1 MPAPDLA
8 YRQNE
13 MITVTDA
20 DLAEWHI
27 ANGGGLTA
35 SGSCPACGHPTS
47 KDIYLDVVSAAAAA
61 SEPAVPPEERTTRR
75 IACAC
80 TVEHPGRPKTVI
92 GGCGRWW
99 LVTLTRDNGSWLIHA
114 GGDQSLLP
122 ALNALDEATSD
133 ELTSVRATAGKWLPG
148 ITALYGLFGLAGVLV
163 GKTSVQGL
171 PTPGKVA
178 VAAAVALGLAS
189 TIAAVLFGYRA
200 AYGWAKVADVA
211 DDQKLNEWYRQRRTA
226 ALTAPRQLRLAICF
240 SLAAVVLLLV
250 GVGALWFW
258 PTASATPPTVKV
270 TYQATVKVTYQ
281 AETSGRATQF
291 VCKILVNLSGNGV
304 EVQPTNGSASTTVVI
319 TTPEIK
325 SIASGA
331 SCPEPDRRHHN
342 RGGDADPT
350 NEAH

>member
-1 MPAPDLA
+1 MPDPDLV

-13 MITVTDA
+13 MITVTDEE
-20 DLAEWHI
+20 LAGWHI
-27 ANGGGLTA
+27 ATDGGLIA

-47 KDIYLDVVSAAAAA
+47 KEIYLDVVSATAGA

-80 TVEHPGRPKTVI
+80 SSAHRERPKTII

-171 PTPGKVA
+171 PTAGKVT

-189 TIAAVLFGYRA
+189 TIAAVLLGYRA
-200 AYGWAKVADVA
+200 AYGWAKVASVG
-211 DDQKLNEWYRQRRTA
+211 DDQKLIEWYRQRRTA
-226 ALTAPRQLRLAICF
+226 VLTAPRQLRLAICF
-240 SLAAVVLLLV
+240 SLAALVMLLV

-258 PTASATPPTVKV
+258 PAASATPPTVKV
-270 TYQATVKVTYQ
+270 TYQA
-281 AETSGRATQF
+281 ETSGGATQF
-291 VCKILVNLSGNGV
+291 VCKTLINLSANGSV
-304 EVQPTNGSASTTVVI
+304 EVQPASGSASTTIVI

-325 SIASGA
+325 SIASAA
-331 SCPEPDRRHHN
+331 SCPAPDRRHHN
-342 RGGDADPT
+342 RRGDADPH
-350 NEAH
+350 E